1 MERMLIVDDEI
12 EILEWLEELFLYEYP
27 REVEVHAVSSAYEA
41 LEILDQMAFHVILT
55 DIKMPG
61 MNGRDFYEKVK
72 ANWPECRVVFLTGY
86 REFEDIYRVINDKN
100 VRYILKSEEDEV
112 ILQAVEDAFGEIK
125 AEIEKQKNL
134 EKQKGQIEK
143 AQYWMKCEKIHQIVE
158 RPECL
163 SENLESLR
171 ELGSRFAFSEK
182 MLLFLLRLDTRWEY
196 DPDDESFLEQC
207 GDILKKRIPEWI
219 RMEEVLLEHRFLL
232 LFFQPT
238 ERDNHQWHRIFQV
251 SKGAVENVQE
261 IYAQEKSFSGVVSS
275 QTLCLEKVKE
285 HILRMRRIM
294 AGYMGGMRSAI
305 LDAEKTETVYE
316 TQVFETDEKVNEE
329 CLKLYLELHQR
340 TSFFQLL
347 HRFCEQIG
355 KGRSRHDMRAM
366 ELYFKVSSVLLQ
378 FINEHHLQ
386 EILAFRI
393 GLYKLLSVD
402 EHRNWEEAG
411 TYLMNL
417 SEEIFDALGQYENT
431 LSDRALD
438 RVVEYIDTHLE
449 GDLSLTNLAAIGGFN
464 ASYLSRLFKKV
475 QNETISDY
483 VLKKRMEAAK
493 VLLQESQEKIQSIS
507 TKTGYLSSTSFSR
520 AFRGYMGV
528 SPQEY
533 REMGKQK

>member
-61 MNGRDFYEKVK
+61 MNGMDFYEKVK

-134 EKQKGQIEK
+134 EKQKDQIEK

-232 LFFQPT
+232 LFFSRQKGIIISGT
-238 ERDNHQWHRIFQV
+238 GFFRCRRAQWKMCRRSMHR
-251 SKGAVENVQE
+251 K
-261 IYAQEKSFSGVVSS
+261 
-275 QTLCLEKVKE
+275 
-285 HILRMRRIM
+285 
-294 AGYMGGMRSAI
+294 
-305 LDAEKTETVYE
+305 
-316 TQVFETDEKVNEE
+316 
-329 CLKLYLELHQR
+329 
-340 TSFFQLL
+340 
-347 HRFCEQIG
+347 
-355 KGRSRHDMRAM
+355 
-366 ELYFKVSSVLLQ
+366 
-378 FINEHHLQ
+378 
-386 EILAFRI
+386 
-393 GLYKLLSVD
+393 
-402 EHRNWEEAG
+402 
-411 TYLMNL
+411 
-417 SEEIFDALGQYENT
+417 
-431 LSDRALD
+431 
-438 RVVEYIDTHLE
+438 RV
-449 GDLSLTNLAAIGGFN
+449 
-464 ASYLSRLFKKV
+464 
-475 QNETISDY
+475 
-483 VLKKRMEAAK
+483 
-493 VLLQESQEKIQSIS
+493 
-507 TKTGYLSSTSFSR
+507 
-520 AFRGYMGV
+520 FRG
-528 SPQEY
+528 
-533 REMGKQK
+533 